1 VFVAQGVVC
10 GLKNWFLKSRFNR
23 GVRRMLW
30 MFKKVRC
37 MVIYEVRGEVRII
50 NIIRYNICFNL
61 LYMSCKKNL
70 HDVVLFT

>member
-1 VFVAQGVVC
+1 
-10 GLKNWFLKSRFNR
+10 
-23 GVRRMLW
+23 
-30 MFKKVRC
+30 

-70 HDVVLFT
+70 HDIVLFT